1 MKYIILV
8 GMLLLLNLH
17 CGICQQEYQPIDDI
31 VQEYGFAIERHDV
44 TTEDGYILSL
54 WRLRRSDQ
62 NQITAGRPILYM
74 SHSSWYSPEHFLMHG
89 PDLSPAIYFYNLGYD
104 VFMNNLRGSTYSR
117 RHISLD
123 PDTDREFWAINFNH
137 FEMDQRANIQY
148 ILDMTQQEQL
158 FVLAH
163 AVGGTAMITGMSF
176 YPEWYQQRV
185 ITVALVDP
193 VTTYVYTTSLLFQ
206 FIIRF
211 PQLEDILRKV
221 SIGELMNHNL
231 ATMMYDD
238 LV

>member
-1 MKYIILV
+1 MKHVILV
-8 GMLLLLNLH
+8 GMLLLLSIQI
-17 CGICQQEYQPIDDI
+17 GICQQEYQPIDDI
-31 VQEYGFAIERHDV
+31 VREYGFAIERHDV

-62 NQITAGRPILYM
+62 DQEPTGRPILYM

-89 PDLSPAIYFYNLGYD
+89 PNLSPAIYFYNLGYD
-104 VFMNNLRGSTYSR
+104 VFLNNLRGSTYSR
-117 RHISLD
+117 RHQNLD

-148 ILDMTQQEQL
+148 ILDMVQQEQL

-185 ITVALVDP
+185 KTVALVDP

-206 FIIRF
+206 FVIQF
-211 PQLEDILRKV
+211 PQLEDIMRMV
-221 SIGELMNHNL
+221 SIGEVLPHNL
-231 ATMMYDD
+231 AARIYVD
-238 LV
+238 VV